1 MQNTNTPPI
10 ATIAI
15 KGENIQIEIPRLT
28 RNPANIE
35 MPPNTPRRDFA
46 NIALWLIHQITGKPL
61 GDMDKE
67 LADLLGVNP
76 QTATKKRCNLCGLRY
91 RKPELPLVEAYVM
104 KHGIDLVTGLAL
116 PPAKSKGN
124 APRPQKARKTR
135 KKTTPC
141 PI

>member
-15 KGENIQIEIPRLT
+15 IGDKIQIEIPPLT
-28 RNPANIE
+28 GNPAKT
-35 MPPNTPRRDFA
+35 PPRDIA
-46 NIALWLIHQITGKPL
+46 GIALWLIHHITGKPL
-61 GDMDKE
+61 GVMDKE
-67 LADLLGVNP
+67 LADVIDIKS

-91 RKPELPLVEAYVM
+91 RKSELLQVEEYVM
-104 KHGIDLVTGLAL
+104 QHGIDLVTGLAL

-135 KKTTPC
+135 KKTTTC
-141 PI
+141 PS